1 MRSIHAPKSRQ
12 QLRYRRH
19 LRVRRKVAGTAERP
33 RLVVYRSLKHIYAQ
47 LVNDE
52 LGVTLLGVSD
62 ATEGI
67 QADGAGKVGRAKG
80 TGKLL
85 AEKAKAAGIAKV
97 VFDRAGYRYHGRV
110 QAVADGAR
118 EGGLEF

>member
-1 MRSIHAPKSRQ
+1 MRTIHAPKSRQ

-19 LRVRRKVAGTAERP
+19 LRVRRKVSGTAARP

-62 ATEGI
+62 TSEGI
-67 QADGAGKVGRAKG
+67 QVDGAGKVGRAKG

-85 AEKAKAAGIAKV
+85 AEKAAAEGIKRV